1 MSKPTLVTTVR
12 NTADALALMW
22 ESFNLYHDRHR
33 WVVIDDASTD
43 GAREYARANADV
55 LIENASQVNFG
66 RNLDTLARAV
76 DSEYVLTV
84 DSDVEFLGPVVGDM
98 VELMA
103 GGAFCVADTHTTGE
117 CQFAGYPLRG
127 QKKIDHS
134 CALFDTKMLQHILEH
149 FSFEAYMSINNQ
161 QYFDGAAMVYRA
173 ARLLGHKVVETAD
186 IWKKAYHYGG
196 ISALFVPGVDPAALH
211 NFRNRYRIIGERL
224 AALRAGSHGTEGLTW
239 AGDRWSCGY

>member
-1 MSKPTLVTTVR
+1 MSNITIVTTVR

-22 ESFNLYHDRHR
+22 ESFSRYHGRHR
-33 WVVIDDASTD
+33 WIVIDDASTD

-55 LIENASQVNFG
+55 LIENESQMNFG

-76 DSEYVLTV
+76 DTELVMTV
-84 DSDVEFLGPVVGDM
+84 DSDVEFLGPVLPDM
-98 VELMA
+98 VELM
-103 GGAFCVADTHTTGE
+103 GGNFCVADTHTTGD

-134 CALFDTKMLQHILEH
+134 CALFDAKRLQHILDH
-149 FSFEAYMSINNQ
+149 FSFEAYMSINTQ

-173 ARLLGHKVVETAD
+173 ACLMGHTVVET
-186 IWKKAYHYGG
+186 KKMWEHAYHYGG

-224 AALRAGSHGTEGLTW
+224 NALRAGMHGTEGLTW
-239 AGDRWSCGY
+239 TGANWTCGY